1 MRCAPVIII
10 TLNRCKHL
18 QRCIE
23 SLKKN
28 DLAKETDLYIGLD
41 YPPDSRYVEGY
52 KKVQDYLNKGIDGF
66 QNVMIVKQ
74 AENKGMFGNFV
85 SVQEEVYKK
94 YDRFIYTEDDNE
106 FAANYLEY
114 MNRCLEKYEHEDS
127 VLAVSGYSYP
137 IEKKAFRGNVFQCG
151 TYFSAL
157 GYGMWKYKEEKMRK
171 HLNKAFFNRL
181 YFDKKFMTR
190 LLNLSRNQYV
200 NMIKGMLEY
209 TSDLIWNGEIR
220 EVDLA
225 FGLYMVACKKS
236 VVYPVVSKVRNWG
249 YDGSGVNCEQ
259 VQVKQNDVI
268 NHRNFCFESQELDEK
283 NFFSEVIEESGIS
296 QERINKLLDS
306 YFSIPRKEYLKA
318 NAAYMLSMIVGIK
331 VIRNII
337 GRSNRR

>member
-1 MRCAPVIII
+1 MKCTPVIII
-10 TLNRCKHL
+10 TLNRYKHL
-18 QRCIE
+18 RRCIE

-28 DLAKETDLYIGLD
+28 SLAKETDLYIGLD

-66 QNVMIVKQ
+66 HKVMIIQ
-74 AENKGMFGNFV
+74 QTENKGMFGNFV

-137 IEKKAFRGNVFQCG
+137 INKTEFRGNVFRCG
-151 TYFSAL
+151 TYFSAS
-157 GYGMWKYKEEKMRK
+157 GYGMWKFKEERMRK
-171 HLNKAFFNRL
+171 HLNKSFFSKL
-181 YFDKKFMTR
+181 YFDKRFMKK

-209 TSDLIWNGEIR
+209 TPDLIANGEIR

-225 FGLYMVACKKS
+225 FGLYMVACGKK

-249 YDGSGVNCEQ
+249 YDGSGVNCGRTKIRKSE
-259 VQVKQNDVI
+259 KM
-268 NHRNFCFESQELDEK
+268 NHRNYQFEEQAIDEDVSFTEIVEDADITQEH
-283 NFFSEVIEESGIS
+283 
-296 QERINKLLDS
+296 INKMLEG
-306 YFSIPRKEYLKA
+306 YFWVSEREYVKA
-318 NAAYMLSMIVGIK
+318 TMAYVLSRGVGIENVRK
-331 VIRNII
+331 MI
-337 GRSNRR
+337 GRK